1 MNQIIASRI
10 SIGFILFGLGI
21 TSLSAQEI
29 VPEIALD
36 SIKTEIVSDTTITE
50 NEVDNET
57 EVNKWSFEFG
67 FGTNRAVRPFGI
79 GYNSSETNFLSASSL
94 NHFDFGFRYMLNS
107 KFGLKSDIAFDIVTN
122 KLDNGSLPFRSLQY
136 RIGFQGIFD
145 LGKSF
150 QFETFSNT
158 LGLLAHGGIQI
169 SQFKSKTGVDGNQE
183 AVVDSNGGFLIGLT
197 PQIKLSNRTVLTL
210 DFTVLSNVGQNLNW
224 DGSKSAQENNLTGLL
239 YNTSIGLTFYLGKNQ
254 KHSDWFI
261 PKIIPEV
268 DPEVNRRLDEIET
281 LMNDSDKD
289 GVVDYLDMQN
299 NTPSGVIVDSKVRYI
314 DTNRNGTPDEF
325 EPNTIED
332 IKVQRLAQATQQS
345 DNNAFKS
352 LLENGLV
359 NVFYDVNQDNPNKGS
374 TNSVYGII
382 SLLKRNLTVNVK
394 LLGYSD
400 KTGSEKANQNLSERR
415 VKKLYDLLIL
425 SGISESRLKIIG
437 QGVDSSILSN
447 SEVSYELARR
457 VSVILD

>member
-10 SIGFILFGLGI
+10 IILFLIFNFGTATI
-21 TSLSAQEI
+21 SAQEVLSDVAI
-29 VPEIALD
+29 DSTKTEIALD
-36 SIKTEIVSDTTITE
+36 STKTVIEF
-50 NEVDNET
+50 DNET
-57 EVNKWSFEFG
+57 EVNKWSFEFA
-67 FGTNRAVRPFGI
+67 FGTNKAVRPFGT
-79 GYNSSETNFLSASSL
+79 GYNSSETNFFSASSL

-107 KFGLKSDIAFDIVTN
+107 KFGVKSDIAFDIITN
-122 KLDNGSLPFRSLQY
+122 KTDSGSLPFRSMQY

-145 LGKSF
+145 IGKSF
-150 QFETFSNT
+150 QFESFSNT
-158 LGLLAHGGIQI
+158 LGLLAHGGIQF
-169 SQFKSKTGVDGNQE
+169 SQFKSKSGVAGNQE
-183 AVVDSNGGFLIGLT
+183 AAVDSNGGFLIGIT
-197 PQIKLSNRTVLTL
+197 PQIKLSDRTV
-210 DFTVLSNVGQNLNW
+210 
-224 DGSKSAQENNLTGLL
+224 L

-254 KHSDWFI
+254 KHSDWFV

-281 LMNDSDKD
+281 LMNDTDKD

-299 NTPSGVIVDSKVRYI
+299 NTPSGVIVDAKGRYI

-345 DNNAFKS
+345 DNSAFKS

-382 SLLKRNLTVNVK
+382 SLLKKNPTVNVK

-400 KTGSEKANQNLSERR
+400 KTGNEKENQKLSERR
-415 VKKLYDLLIL
+415 VKKLYNLLVL

-437 QGVDSSILSN
+437 QGEDNSIPSN
-447 SEVSYELARR
+447 SDVAYELARR